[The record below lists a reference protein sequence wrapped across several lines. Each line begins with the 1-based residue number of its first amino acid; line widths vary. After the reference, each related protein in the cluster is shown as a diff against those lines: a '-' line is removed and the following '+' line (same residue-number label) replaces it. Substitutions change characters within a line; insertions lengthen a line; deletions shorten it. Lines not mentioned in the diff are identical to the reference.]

1 MKPETE
7 IEEAQN
13 EDMNAFVD
21 LFERFDD
28 LVKERMAAN
37 QVRYTDGKD
46 RIALFGIYVSR
57 ME

>member
-28 LVKERMAAN
+28 VIQERLAAKQN
-37 QVRYTDGKD
+37 EYISRMD

-57 ME
+57 IE